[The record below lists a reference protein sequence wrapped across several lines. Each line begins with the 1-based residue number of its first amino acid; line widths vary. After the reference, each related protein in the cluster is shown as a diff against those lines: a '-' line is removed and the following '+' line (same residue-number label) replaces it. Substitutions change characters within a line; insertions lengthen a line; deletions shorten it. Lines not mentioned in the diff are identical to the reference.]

1 VSYSSLRDAIRELKQ
16 IFAVTDVSGF
26 VSSAGTAPGSVAD
39 QPVIADAT
47 NTAIQSIL
55 GSVGFAE
62 TSEEKAPSDPLENE
76 LRRLLLDLV
85 DGGFSIEQMRQA
97 VQEFTSSAEASA
109 EKFTSPVVDFYTGN
123 AIADMLFK
131 RTSTSNAKS
140 PTKSASNLA
149 FIQAKPV
156 GLVPGTRM
164 TEASSLYMN
173 VVPAYE
179 WSRAVPFLKI
189 TVISPQ
195 QAVDEAGRI
204 GGITQS
210 RFLLGRANVDGQ
222 LRDFAEAGEFF
233 TADPT
238 AAIATN
244 IVLGLTEP
252 AAVETKT
259 ASGMELFTSPQTL
272 VNADEGRAASA
283 LRFAPVIDKFR
294 PFMTIKNFTIDIVS
308 SGFGAIPYKN
318 GKLNLTL
325 HDRSRL
331 GEIAELVRPDL
342 YSSVE
347 LLIEYGWSHPD
358 GDNPQN
364 VFGRFINAARVKEKY
379 GVKNSSFAFQSGGQ
393 VDIVLE
399 LITKGVTDLTTSK
412 VGETAEVQSAFNQ
425 MQQLT
430 DAIGRIRSQRE
441 NSTRL
446 KEIVPVQLLD
456 SVSDLGDE
464 LKIPPK
470 LKKQIQKLI
479 NTNYKNP
486 PPAITELQGT
496 LKELLGPNGDGKGG
510 VVNDLNTSLAE
521 AFDDK
526 FQSVKNRVDP
536 ILEKGLSPD
545 RVNELGPSQG
555 FVSLGKLLLLFLGE
569 PLTSTGKFNEI
580 QIVTYAFND
589 ACGKMRNSNIGSLPI
604 EISHFEKYFREYL
617 SARGKFNITVKEFLT
632 YIINNYVDDFTSP
645 AYGISNKSEYQNSWK
660 GGQIQFDETGVKVVP
675 VLSGDERDKEIEEF
689 EKTIEEFENRLER
702 AKQLGLSDEAL
713 SGLREGTEKNVQ
725 TKQQNYKNKIAE
737 TKEVK
742 LTEEEL
748 NAIQEKRHERLLAM
762 GLPNGEFIKAEAS
775 FFLEAVPKAP
785 LSEGEILDEDFTLL
799 RIHIFDEAASPYKSL
814 ERMLNLIV
822 DRNLSKIDLDKSSEE
837 DVAKHRKKASEVLQA
852 GARLGLITK
861 VGTGYLVNPNVKPA
875 AIKQFVAGQVPNIRY
890 GSQNTAVT
898 SMGVK
903 SKHDGDLGSVH
914 MHQMFGG
921 DPTVPPGVD
930 GDIVPLRM
938 LPTELTMESLGC
950 PFFNYTQQYFI
961 DLDTGTTVDNIYA
974 VGGATYNIQA
984 GKFTTSVKMVN
995 LQSFGKFRSVIAQL
1009 QTALEDINLQTE
1021 GLDVIQP
1028 PPQKPPF
1035 EFPLSPLSNEA
1046 RAQLENPF
1054 IESVLTE
1061 EEYTQRK
1068 SELAQRQSVA
1078 RRNDRALSKQATDY
1092 EKFLKPL

>member
-1 VSYSSLRDAIRELKQ
+1 VSYSSLRDAITELKQ
-16 IFAVTDVSGF
+16 IFAVADVSGF
-26 VSSAGTAPGSVAD
+26 VSNAGATSGYVAD
-39 QPVIADAT
+39 QPTLVAVA
-47 NTAIQSIL
+47 NSAEQAIL
-55 GSVGFAE
+55 GSVGFGSAE
-62 TSEEKAPSDPLENE
+62 EEKQPDSELENE

-85 DGGFSIEQMRQA
+85 DGGFTIEQMNRRI
-97 VQEFTSSAEASA
+97 QEFLSGAGDAETAAISSFLQID
-109 EKFTSPVVDFYTGN
+109 KFNSDVLDFYTGN
-123 AIADMLFK
+123 AISDMMVRK
-131 RTSTSNAKS
+131 SGDANAKA
-140 PTKSASNLA
+140 PTKTDTNLA

-179 WSRAVPFLKI
+179 WSRAVPYLEI
-189 TVISPQ
+189 TLISPQ
-195 QAVDEAGRI
+195 QAVDDGGRI
-204 GGITQS
+204 GGITQT
-210 RFLLGRANVDGQ
+210 RFLLGRANAGPV
-222 LRDFAEAGEFF
+222 RDFAEAGEFGG
-233 TADPT
+233 DRERQINESL
-238 AAIATN
+238 AAIGREG
-244 IVLGLTEP
+244 IEVK
-252 AAVETKT
+252 TKT

-272 VNADEGRAASA
+272 VNANEGRATSDA
-283 LRFAPVIDKFR
+283 RFAPIIDKFR

-318 GKLNLTL
+318 GKLNLVL

-358 GDNPQN
+358 GDNPNN

-379 GVKNSSFAFQSGGQ
+379 GVKNSAFVFQSGGQ
-393 VDIVLE
+393 VDIALE
-399 LITKGVTDLTTSK
+399 LITKGVTDLSTSK
-412 VGETAEVQSAFNQ
+412 VGETSEVQSAFNE

-430 DAIGRIRSQRE
+430 DAIGRIRGQRE
-441 NSTRL
+441 NSHRL
-446 KEIVPVQLLD
+446 KEIIPVQLLD

-486 PPAITELQGT
+486 PPAVTELQGT
-496 LKELLGPNGDGKGG
+496 LKALLGPNGDGKGG
-510 VVNDLNTSLAE
+510 VVNELNSSLAK
-521 AFDDK
+521 AFEDK
-526 FQSVKNRVDP
+526 FVSTKNRVDP
-536 ILEKGLSPD
+536 ILENGLSPD
-545 RVNELGPSQG
+545 RVNEVGPSQG

-569 PLTSTGKFNEI
+569 PLVSTARFDEV

-604 EISHFEKYFREYL
+604 EITHFEKYFKQYL
-617 SARGKFNITVKEFLT
+617 EARGKFNITVKEFLE

-645 AYGISNKSEYQNSWK
+645 AYGISDKSEYQNIWK
-660 GGQIQFDETGVKVVP
+660 EGQIQFDETGVKTVSVISAEDRESQQSEIDELKQQ
-675 VLSGDERDKEIEEF
+675 VEALKFARKTGLLSES
-689 EKTIEEFENRLER
+689 T
-702 AKQLGLSDEAL
+702 GLS
-713 SGLREGTEKNVQ
+713 TELISAGESKVRNQEQTFKNDLA
-725 TKQQNYKNKIAE
+725 K

-748 NAIQEKRHERLLAM
+748 NAIKEKRHERLLAM
-762 GLPNGEFIKAEAS
+762 GLPNGEFIKAEVS

-799 RIHIFDEAASPYKSL
+799 RIHIFDEAASPYKAL

-822 DRNLSKIDLDKSSEE
+822 DKNLDKIDLDKSSAE

-861 VGTGYLVNPNVKPA
+861 VGSGYLVNPNVKPA
-875 AIKQFVAGQVPNIRY
+875 AIKQFVASQVPNIRY
-890 GSQNTAVT
+890 GTQSTAVT
-898 SMGVK
+898 SMGMK

-938 LPTELTMESLGC
+938 LPTELQMESLGC

-974 VGGATYNIQA
+974 VGGATYNIEA

-1028 PPQKPPF
+1028 PAQKSDF
-1035 EFPLSPLSNEA
+1035 SNRIAEATAGLTRIVGVGEIDVVNEFYSTEPT
-1046 RAQLENPF
+1046 
-1054 IESVLTE
+1054 SV
-1061 EEYTQRK
+1061 QRGG
-1068 SELAQRQSVA
+1068 R
-1078 RRNDRALSKQATDY
+1078 
-1092 EKFLKPL
+1092 